1 MKFYRNKKIFIAG
14 GSGLVGTNLLI
25 KLVSM
30 SKNVDASY
38 NNNIQIKKLKK
49 FYKKYNFIKYEDCLK
64 ATKNKDIVFITAVKG
79 SGILNMKKNFDDN
92 INYNFLIRSNLLKSC
107 VANKV
112 KKVLWV
118 SSSTVYQPSKIKIK
132 ENDLN
137 LNIDPYDIYLGTGWL
152 YRYLEKLCL
161 FYNQSKKM
169 DIKVIRTSSIYGP
182 YDNFDDKKS
191 HVIPALIKKSIN
203 SKKNIE
209 VWGDPL
215 VVRDF
220 VYVEDLVNA
229 MINFVPKKT
238 KQILNFS
245 SGNSTSIEL
254 LAKTILKISG
264 TNKKIIYKFKNRSS
278 AIYRVLNN
286 SSYNKNIKK
295 IKRTTLEDGLKKT
308 YEWLQKN
315 KKSILKKQN

>member
-30 SKNVDASY
+30 SKKVNASY
-38 NNNIQIKKLKK
+38 NKNIQIKKYKK
-49 FYKKYNFIKYEDCLK
+49 FYKKYNFINYEDCLK

-132 ENDLN
+132 EKDLN

-169 DIKVIRTSSIYGP
+169 DIKILRTSSIYGP

-191 HVIPALIKKSIN
+191 HVIPALIKKSFN
-203 SKKNIE
+203 SKKNLE
-209 VWGDPL
+209 VWGDPA

-229 MINFVPKKT
+229 MINFIPKKT
-238 KQILNFS
+238 KKILNFS
-245 SGNSTSIEL
+245 NGNPVSIRL
-254 LAKTILKISG
+254 LAKTILKISR

-286 SSYNKNIKK
+286 SNYNKNIKK

-308 YEWLQKN
+308 YEWLKKN

>member
-25 KLVSM
+25 KLIDMTKDV
-30 SKNVDASY
+30 KASY
-38 NNNIQIKKLKK
+38 NNNIQNKKYKK
-49 FYKKYNFIKYEDCLK
+49 YYKKYNFINYEDCLK

-79 SGILNMKKNFDDN
+79 SGIFNMKKNFDDN
-92 INYNFLIRSNLLKSC
+92 INDNFLIRSNLLKSC

-118 SSSTVYQPSKIKIK
+118 SSSTIYQPSKIKIK

-161 FYNQSKKM
+161 FYNQTKKM

-203 SKKNIE
+203 SKKNFE
-209 VWGDPL
+209 VWGDPT

-220 VYVEDLVNA
+220 VYVEDLVDA
-229 MINFVPKKT
+229 MINFTPKKT

-245 SGNSTSIEL
+245 SGKATSIKL
-254 LAKTILKISG
+254 LAKTILEISG

-286 SSYNKNIKK
+286 NNYNKKIKR
-295 IKRTTLEDGLKKT
+295 IKRTTLINGLKKT
-308 YEWLQKN
+308 FEWIKNN
-315 KKSILKKQN
+315 KKSIIK

>member
-1 MKFYRNKKIFIAG
+1 MKFYKNKKIFIAG

-25 KLVSM
+25 KLISM
-30 SKNVDASY
+30 SKNVNASY
-38 NNNIQIKKLKK
+38 NNNIQIKKYKK
-49 FYKKYNFIKYEDCLK
+49 FYKKYNFIKYKDCLK
-64 ATKNKDIVFITAVKG
+64 ATQNKDIVFITAVKG

-118 SSSTVYQPSKIKIK
+118 SSSTVYQPSKTKIK

-137 LNIDPYDIYLGTGWL
+137 LNIDPYEIYLGTGWL

-161 FYNQSKKM
+161 FYNQTKKM

-182 YDNFDDKKS
+182 YDNFDDKNS

-203 SKKNIE
+203 SKKNLE
-209 VWGDPL
+209 VWGDPT

-220 VYVEDLVNA
+220 VYVEDLVDA
-229 MINFVPKKT
+229 MINFVPKTT
-238 KQILNFS
+238 KEILNFS
-245 SGNSTSIEL
+245 SGNSTSIKL

-264 TNKKIIYKFKNRSS
+264 TNKTIIYKFKNRSS
-278 AIYRVLNN
+278 AKYRVLNN
-286 SSYNKNIKK
+286 NNYNKIIKRL
-295 IKRTTLEDGLKKT
+295 KRTTLEDGLKKT
-308 YEWLQKN
+308 FEWMKN
-315 KKSILKKQN
+315 NKNSIIKL

>member
-1 MKFYRNKKIFIAG
+1 MKFYKNKKIFIAG

-25 KLVSM
+25 RLISI
-30 SKNVDASY
+30 SKDVKASY
-38 NNNIQIKKLKK
+38 NNKIQNKK
-49 FYKKYNFIKYEDCLK
+49 FKKYYKKYNFINYEDCLK

-79 SGILNMKKNFDDN
+79 SGILSMKKNFDDN
-92 INYNFLIRSNLLKSC
+92 INDNFLIRSNLLKSC

-112 KKVLWV
+112 KKILWV

-169 DIKVIRTSSIYGP
+169 DIKIIRTSSIYGP

-191 HVIPALIKKSIN
+191 HVIPALIKKSCN
-203 SKKNIE
+203 SKKKLE
-209 VWGDPL
+209 VWGDPA

-220 VYVEDLVNA
+220 VYVDDLVDA
-229 MINFVPKKT
+229 MISFIPKKT

-245 SGNSTSIEL
+245 SGTPTSIRM
-254 LAKTILKISG
+254 LAKSILKVTG
-264 TNKKIIYKFKNRSS
+264 VDKKIIYKFKSRSS

-286 SSYNKNIKK
+286 NNFNRKIKK
-295 IKRTTLEDGLKKT
+295 IKRTPLENGLQKT
-308 YEWLQKN
+308 YEWF
-315 KKSILKKQN
+315 KK

>member
-25 KLVSM
+25 KLIDMTKDV
-30 SKNVDASY
+30 KASY
-38 NNNIQIKKLKK
+38 NNNIQNKKYKK
-49 FYKKYNFIKYEDCLK
+49 YYKKYNFINYEDCLK

-79 SGILNMKKNFDDN
+79 SGIFNMKKNFDDN
-92 INYNFLIRSNLLKSC
+92 INDNFLIRSNLLKSC

-118 SSSTVYQPSKIKIK
+118 SSSTIYQPSKIKIK

-161 FYNQSKKM
+161 FYNQTKKM

-203 SKKNIE
+203 SKKNFE
-209 VWGDPL
+209 VWGDPT

-220 VYVEDLVNA
+220 VYVEDLVDA
-229 MINFVPKKT
+229 MINFTPKKT

-245 SGNSTSIEL
+245 SGKPTSIKL
-254 LAKTILKISG
+254 LAKTILEISG

-286 SSYNKNIKK
+286 NNYNKKIKR
-295 IKRTTLEDGLKKT
+295 IKRTTLINGLKKT
-308 YEWLQKN
+308 FEWIKNN
-315 KKSILKKQN
+315 KKNIIKQ

>member
-1 MKFYRNKKIFIAG
+1 MKFYKNKKIFIAG

-25 KLVSM
+25 KLIAI
-30 SKNVDASY
+30 SKNVKASY
-38 NNNIQIKKLKK
+38 NKNIQNKKYKK
-49 FYKKYNFIKYEDCLK
+49 YYNKYNFIKYEDCLK
-64 ATKNKDIVFITAVKG
+64 ATKNQDIVFITAVKG

-92 INYNFLIRSNLLKSC
+92 INDNFLIRSNLLKSC

-112 KKVLWV
+112 KKVLWI

-137 LNIDPYDIYLGTGWL
+137 LNKDPYDIYLGTGWL

-161 FYNQSKKM
+161 FYNLSKKM

-191 HVIPALIKKSIN
+191 HVIPALIKKSLN
-203 SKKNIE
+203 SQKNLE
-209 VWGDPL
+209 VWGNPS

-220 VYVEDLVNA
+220 VFVDDLIDA

-245 SGNSTSIEL
+245 SGSSTSIKL

-264 TNKKIIYKFKNRSS
+264 ANKKITYKFKNRSS

-286 SSYNKNIKK
+286 NNFNKKIKK
-295 IKRTTLEDGLKKT
+295 LKRTTLEDGLKKT
-308 YEWLQKN
+308 FEWMKKN
-315 KKSILKKQN
+315 KKNIFRKKH

>member
-25 KLVSM
+25 KLISM
-30 SKNVDASY
+30 SKKVNASY
-38 NNNIQIKKLKK
+38 NNNIQIKKFKK

-203 SKKNIE
+203 SKKNLE
-209 VWGDPL
+209 VWGDPS

-220 VYVEDLVNA
+220 VYVEDLVDA
-229 MINFVPKKT
+229 MINFIPKRT

-245 SGNSTSIEL
+245 SGNSTSIKL

-286 SSYNKNIKK
+286 NNYNKKIKR

-308 YEWLQKN
+308 FEWMKNN
-315 KKSILKKQN
+315 KKSIFKK

>member
-1 MKFYRNKKIFIAG
+1 MKFYKNKKIFIAG

-25 KLVSM
+25 KLISI
-30 SKNVDASY
+30 SKDVKASY
-38 NNNIQIKKLKK
+38 NNKIQNKK
-49 FYKKYNFIKYEDCLK
+49 FKKYYKKYNFINYEDCLK

-92 INYNFLIRSNLLKSC
+92 INDNFLIRSNLLKSC
-107 VANKV
+107 IANKV
-112 KKVLWV
+112 KKILWV

-161 FYNQSKKM
+161 FYNQTKKM

-191 HVIPALIKKSIN
+191 HVIPALIKKSCN
-203 SKKNIE
+203 SKKKFE
-209 VWGDPL
+209 VWGDPT

-220 VYVEDLVNA
+220 VYVDDLVDA
-229 MINFVPKKT
+229 MISFIPKKT

-245 SGNSTSIEL
+245 SGTPTSIRM
-254 LAKTILKISG
+254 LAKTILKVTG
-264 TNKKIIYKFKNRSS
+264 VNKKIIYKFKSRSS
-278 AIYRVLNN
+278 AIYRVLSNN
-286 SSYNKNIKK
+286 NFNRKIKK
-295 IKRTTLEDGLKKT
+295 IKRTSLENGLQKT
-308 YEWLQKN
+308 YDWFKKN
-315 KKSILKKQN
+315 N

>member
-1 MKFYRNKKIFIAG
+1 MKYYKNKKIFIAG

-25 KLVSM
+25 KLAGIT
-30 SKNVDASY
+30 KNVNASY
-38 NNNIQIKKLKK
+38 NNNIQIKEFKK

-92 INYNFLIRSNLLKSC
+92 INFNFLIRSNLLKSC

-132 ENDLN
+132 EKDLN
-137 LNIDPYDIYLGTGWL
+137 LNINPYDIYLGTGWL
-152 YRYLEKLCL
+152 YRYLEKLCF
-161 FYNQSKKM
+161 FYNQSRKM
-169 DIKVIRTSSIYGP
+169 DIKVLRTSSIYGP

-203 SKKNIE
+203 SQKSLE
-209 VWGDPL
+209 VWGDPD

-229 MINFVPKKT
+229 MINFIPKKT

-245 SGNSTSIEL
+245 SGNPTSIRS
-254 LAKTILKISG
+254 LAKKIVKISG

-286 SSYNKNIKK
+286 SNYNKKVKK
-295 IKRTTLEDGLKKT
+295 IKRTTLENGLKKT
-308 YEWLQKN
+308 YEWFKEKKKN
-315 KKSILKKQN
+315 F

>member
-25 KLVSM
+25 KLMSM
-30 SKNVDASY
+30 SKKVNASY
-38 NNNIQIKKLKK
+38 NKNIQIKKYKK

-132 ENDLN
+132 EKDLN

-169 DIKVIRTSSIYGP
+169 DIKIIRTSSIYGP
-182 YDNFDDKKS
+182 YDNFEDKKS
-191 HVIPALIKKSIN
+191 HVIPALIKKSFN
-203 SKKNIE
+203 SKKNLE
-209 VWGDPL
+209 VWGDPA

-229 MINFVPKKT
+229 MINFIPKKT
-238 KQILNFS
+238 KKILNFS
-245 SGNSTSIEL
+245 NGNPTSIRL

-286 SSYNKNIKK
+286 NNYNKNIKK

-308 YEWLQKN
+308 YVWLQKN
-315 KKSILKKQN
+315 KKGILKK

>member
-25 KLVSM
+25 KLMSM
-30 SKNVDASY
+30 SKKVNASY
-38 NNNIQIKKLKK
+38 NKNIQIKKYKK

-64 ATKNKDIVFITAVKG
+64 ATKNKDIVFIAAVKG
-79 SGILNMKKNFDDN
+79 SGILDMKKNFDDN

-161 FYNQSKKM
+161 FYNQTKKM

-191 HVIPALIKKSIN
+191 HVIPALIKRSIN
-203 SKKNIE
+203 SKKNLE
-209 VWGDPL
+209 VWGNPN
-215 VVRDF
+215 VIRDF
-220 VYVEDLVNA
+220 VYVEDLVDA
-229 MINFVPKKT
+229 ILNFIPKRT

-245 SGNSTSIEL
+245 SGNPSSIKL

-264 TNKKIIYKFKNRSS
+264 TNKRIIYKFKNRSS

-286 SSYNKNIKK
+286 NNYNKK
-295 IKRTTLEDGLKKT
+295 IKRIKRTNLNEGLLKTMLWFKNRKQKK
-308 YEWLQKN
+308 
-315 KKSILKKQN
+315 